1 MILLVNKTFLIAGV
15 VIMFA
20 SACVIICSS
29 VIIQSAHACPNKS
42 SGASAQNANPTAP
55 SNVNVQ
61 LMPQFPQSLS
71 GQSA

>member
-1 MILLVNKTFLIAGV
+1 MILLMNKTFLIAGV

-20 SACVIICSS
+20 SACVIGSS

-42 SGASAQNANPTAP
+42 SGASAQNANPTTP

-61 LMPQFPQSLS
+61 LMPQSPQSLS